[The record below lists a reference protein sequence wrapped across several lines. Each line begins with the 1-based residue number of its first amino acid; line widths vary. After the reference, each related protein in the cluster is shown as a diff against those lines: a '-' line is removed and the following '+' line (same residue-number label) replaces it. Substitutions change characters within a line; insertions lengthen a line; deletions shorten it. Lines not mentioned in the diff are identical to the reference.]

1 MINGKPSVIAVR
13 IPSIIWGSA
22 AAIVAII
29 SGLFTL
35 IGSFGGIIASSR
47 LTTYR
52 LQQLEEKV
60 NKHNRV
66 IERVYALER
75 HNEVQD
81 EKIKNLDCEVKR
93 YEN

>member
-1 MINGKPSVIAVR
+1 MDS
-13 IPSIIWGSA
+13 
-22 AAIVAII
+22 AIVVAVI

-35 IGSFGGIIASSR
+35 VGSFGGIIASSR

-60 NKHNRV
+60 NKHNQV
-66 IERVYALER
+66 IDRVYALER

-81 EKIKNLDCEVKR
+81 EKIKTLEREVKHN
-93 YEN
+93 ED

>member
-1 MINGKPSVIAVR
+1 MD
-13 IPSIIWGSA
+13 SA
-22 AAIVAII
+22 IIVAII
-29 SGLFTL
+29 FGLFTL

-60 NKHNRV
+60 IKHNQV

>member
-1 MINGKPSVIAVR
+1 MD
-13 IPSIIWGSA
+13 SA
-22 AAIVAII
+22 IIVAII

-35 IGSFGGIIASSR
+35 VGSFGGIIASSR

-81 EKIKNLDCEVKR
+81 EKIKVLEREVEH

>member
-1 MINGKPSVIAVR
+1 MD
-13 IPSIIWGSA
+13 SA
-22 AAIVAII
+22 IIVAII

-35 IGSFGGIIASSR
+35 VGSFGGIIASSR

-81 EKIKNLDCEVKR
+81 EKIKV
-93 YEN
+93 

>member
-1 MINGKPSVIAVR
+1 MD
-13 IPSIIWGSA
+13 SA
-22 AAIVAII
+22 IVVAII

-35 IGSFGGIIASSR
+35 VGSFGGIIASSR

-60 NKHNRV
+60 NKHNQV
-66 IERVYALER
+66 IDRVYALER

-81 EKIKNLDCEVKR
+81 EKIRVLEREVEHN
-93 YEN
+93 EN

>member
-1 MINGKPSVIAVR
+1 MDS
-13 IPSIIWGSA
+13 
-22 AAIVAII
+22 AIVVAVI

-35 IGSFGGIIASSR
+35 VGSFGGIIASSR

-60 NKHNRV
+60 NKHNQV
-66 IERVYALER
+66 IDRVYALER

-81 EKIKNLDCEVKR
+81 EKIRVLEREV
-93 YEN
+93 EHNDD

>member
-1 MINGKPSVIAVR
+1 MD
-13 IPSIIWGSA
+13 SA
-22 AAIVAII
+22 IIVAVI

-35 IGSFGGIIASSR
+35 VGSFSGIIASSR

-60 NKHNRV
+60 NKHNQV
-66 IERVYALER
+66 IDRVYALER

-81 EKIKNLDCEVKR
+81 EKIRVLEREV
-93 YEN
+93 EHNED

>member
-1 MINGKPSVIAVR
+1 MD
-13 IPSIIWGSA
+13 SA
-22 AAIVAII
+22 IIVAII

-52 LQQLEEKV
+52 IQQLEEKV

>member
-1 MINGKPSVIAVR
+1 MD
-13 IPSIIWGSA
+13 SA
-22 AAIVAII
+22 IIVAII

-60 NKHNRV
+60 NKHNQV

>member
-1 MINGKPSVIAVR
+1 MD
-13 IPSIIWGSA
+13 SA
-22 AAIVAII
+22 IIVAII

-35 IGSFGGIIASSR
+35 VGSFGGIIASSR

-60 NKHNRV
+60 NKHNKV

>member
-1 MINGKPSVIAVR
+1 MLNYEKR
-13 IPSIIWGSA
+13 RNYMDSA
-22 AAIVAII
+22 IIVAII

-47 LTTYR
+47 LTAYR

>member
-1 MINGKPSVIAVR
+1 MLKFTKRRYSMD
-13 IPSIIWGSA
+13 SA
-22 AAIVAII
+22 IIVAII

>member
-1 MINGKPSVIAVR
+1 MD
-13 IPSIIWGSA
+13 SA
-22 AAIVAII
+22 IVVAII

-35 IGSFGGIIASSR
+35 VGSFGGIIASSR

-60 NKHNRV
+60 NKHNQV
-66 IERVYALER
+66 IDRVYALER

-81 EKIKNLDCEVKR
+81 EKIKTLEREVEHN
-93 YEN
+93 EN

>member
-1 MINGKPSVIAVR
+1 MD
-13 IPSIIWGSA
+13 SA
-22 AAIVAII
+22 IIVAII

-60 NKHNRV
+60 YKHNRV

>member
-1 MINGKPSVIAVR
+1 MD
-13 IPSIIWGSA
+13 SA
-22 AAIVAII
+22 IIVAVI

-35 IGSFGGIIASSR
+35 VGSFGGIIASSR

-60 NKHNRV
+60 NKHNQV
-66 IERVYALER
+66 IDRVYALER

-81 EKIKNLDCEVKR
+81 EKIRTLEREV
-93 YEN
+93 EHNED

>member
-1 MINGKPSVIAVR
+1 MD
-13 IPSIIWGSA
+13 SA
-22 AAIVAII
+22 IIVAII

-35 IGSFGGIIASSR
+35 IRSFGGIIASSR

>member
-1 MINGKPSVIAVR
+1 MD
-13 IPSIIWGSA
+13 SA
-22 AAIVAII
+22 IIVAVI

-35 IGSFGGIIASSR
+35 VGSFGGIIASSR

-60 NKHNRV
+60 NKHNQV
-66 IERVYALER
+66 IDRVYALER

-81 EKIKNLDCEVKR
+81 EKIKTLEREV
-93 YEN
+93 EHNED

>member
-1 MINGKPSVIAVR
+1 MMDS
-13 IPSIIWGSA
+13 
-22 AAIVAII
+22 AIVVAVI

-35 IGSFGGIIASSR
+35 VGSFGGIIASSR

-60 NKHNRV
+60 NKHNQV
-66 IERVYALER
+66 IDRVYALER

-81 EKIKNLDCEVKR
+81 EKIRVLEREVEHN
-93 YEN
+93 EN

>member
-1 MINGKPSVIAVR
+1 MD
-13 IPSIIWGSA
+13 SA
-22 AAIVAII
+22 IIVAII

-35 IGSFGGIIASSR
+35 VGSFGGIIASSR

>member
-1 MINGKPSVIAVR
+1 MD
-13 IPSIIWGSA
+13 SA
-22 AAIVAII
+22 IVVAII

-35 IGSFGGIIASSR
+35 VGSFGGIIASSR

-60 NKHNRV
+60 NKHNQV
-66 IERVYALER
+66 IDRVYALER

-81 EKIKNLDCEVKR
+81 EKIRVLEREV
-93 YEN
+93 EHNED

>member
-1 MINGKPSVIAVR
+1 MD
-13 IPSIIWGSA
+13 SA
-22 AAIVAII
+22 IIVAII

-81 EKIKNLDCEVKR
+81 EKIKNLDCEGKR

>member
-1 MINGKPSVIAVR
+1 MLKSQKRR
-13 IPSIIWGSA
+13 IFMDSA
-22 AAIVAII
+22 IIVAII

-35 IGSFGGIIASSR
+35 VGSFGGIIASSR

-60 NKHNRV
+60 NKHNKV

>member
-1 MINGKPSVIAVR
+1 MLEFTERRYSMD
-13 IPSIIWGSA
+13 SA
-22 AAIVAII
+22 IIVAII

-52 LQQLEEKV
+52 IQQLEEKV

>member
-1 MINGKPSVIAVR
+1 MDS
-13 IPSIIWGSA
+13 
-22 AAIVAII
+22 AIVVAVI

-35 IGSFGGIIASSR
+35 VGSFGGIIASSR

-60 NKHNRV
+60 NKHNQV
-66 IERVYALER
+66 IDRVYALER

-81 EKIKNLDCEVKR
+81 EKIKTLEREVEHN
-93 YEN
+93 EN

>member
-1 MINGKPSVIAVR
+1 MD
-13 IPSIIWGSA
+13 SA
-22 AAIVAII
+22 IIVAII

>member
-1 MINGKPSVIAVR
+1 MD
-13 IPSIIWGSA
+13 SA
-22 AAIVAII
+22 IIVAII

-81 EKIKNLDCEVKR
+81 EKIKNWDCEVKR

>member
-1 MINGKPSVIAVR
+1 MYSVI
-13 IPSIIWGSA
+13 
-22 AAIVAII
+22 IVAII
-29 SGLFTL
+29 SVLFTL
-35 IGSFGGIIASSR
+35 FWSVCGIIASSR

-81 EKIKNLDCEVKR
+81 EKIKVLEREVEH

>member
-1 MINGKPSVIAVR
+1 MD
-13 IPSIIWGSA
+13 SA
-22 AAIVAII
+22 IIVAII

-35 IGSFGGIIASSR
+35 VGSFGGIIASSR

-60 NKHNRV
+60 NKHNQV
-66 IERVYALER
+66 IDRVYALER

-81 EKIKNLDCEVKR
+81 EKIRTLEREV
-93 YEN
+93 EHNED